1 MKDLKDIKGT
11 EEYYKDRY
19 EKLEKSLSFFVDIVL
34 MCTVPLLLMLIFRN
48 IL

>member
-1 MKDLKDIKGT
+1 MDLKDIEGS
-11 EEYYKDRY
+11 EEYYKEKY

-34 MCTVPLLLMLIFRN
+34 ICTIPLLLMLIFRN

>member
-1 MKDLKDIKGT
+1 MKDLKDIKGS

-19 EKLEKSLSFFVDIVL
+19 EKLERSLSFFVDIVL
-34 MCTVPLLLMLIFRN
+34 ICTMPLLLMLIFRN

>member
-1 MKDLKDIKGT
+1 MRGLKYS
-11 EEYYKDRY
+11 EEDEESYKEKY

>member
-1 MKDLKDIKGT
+1 MKDLKDIKGS

-19 EKLEKSLSFFVDIVL
+19 EKLERSLSFFVDIVL
-34 MCTVPLLLMLIFRN
+34 ICTMPLLLILIFRN

>member
-1 MKDLKDIKGT
+1 MRDLKYS
-11 EEYYKDRY
+11 EEDEESYKEKY
-19 EKLEKSLSFFVDIVL
+19 EKLDKSLSFFVDIVL

>member
-1 MKDLKDIKGT
+1 MKELRDIKGS
-11 EEYYKDRY
+11 EEYYKDKY

-34 MCTVPLLLMLIFRN
+34 MCTIPLLLMLIFRN

>member
-11 EEYYKDRY
+11 EEYYKEKY
-19 EKLEKSLSFFVDIVL
+19 EKLERSLSFFVDIVL
-34 MCTVPLLLMLIFRN
+34 MCTIPLLLMLIFRN